1 MLLFVEV
8 MSMITMCER
17 LRVEESYV
25 TDSVLNTNINIC
37 IYKKKMLN

>member
-1 MLLFVEV
+1 MLLFLEV

-25 TDSVLNTNINIC
+25 TDSVLNINIC
-37 IYKKKMLN
+37 IYKKKKMLN